1 MRIRYAIEKEIE
13 VPDNLTAMDIDDIIS
28 QKCEGE
34 NGFDYQWMN
43 TSEINEQHLTGL
55 FDGMNLTIS
64 YGKFGGNNMKV
75 LGSFVD
81 CVYDSNLYKEDMGDI
96 RTKLISRLPDK
107 RICEMASVLI
117 IDTKYDMYV
126 VKIRRPELNSSGCV
140 DIEKTHKKIYE
151 TDFIEISKRDYEGLD
166 WREAT
171 KRTDELMKP
180 GSFVIFKTDIEVD
193 KLLD

>member
-1 MRIRYAIEKEIE
+1 M
-13 VPDNLTAMDIDDIIS
+13 
-28 QKCEGE
+28 
-34 NGFDYQWMN
+34 
-43 TSEINEQHLTGL
+43 
-55 FDGMNLTIS
+55 TIS

-75 LGSFVD
+75 LGSFID
-81 CVYDSNLYKEDMGDI
+81 CVYESHLYKEDIEDI

-140 DIEKTHKKIYE
+140 DIKKIHKKIYE

-166 WREAT
+166 WREAA
-171 KRTDELMKP
+171 KKTDELMKS
-180 GSFVIFKTDIEVD
+180 GSFVIFKTNIDVD
-193 KLLD
+193 TLIK